1 MGHGRSRGRAQRRD
15 RPDVGVTYQC
25 LRCRAAS
32 WSAAAPRRPPATPFR
47 VAVDPARVARH
58 LPFCLRR
65 SEQLPHRCLRL
76 LHPLRVVRWK
86 LAGGRQ
92 VVAERRC
99 GSVDGELGWR
109 EITVPV
115 VIAAKQRVADDAI
128 ARARS
133 TLASMFS
140 RSSDAALRLEHM
152 LLTEARRRC
161 LPGLYHEHVRVEG
174 PGACRE

>member
-1 MGHGRSRGRAQRRD
+1 M
-15 RPDVGVTYQC
+15 
-25 LRCRAAS
+25 
-32 WSAAAPRRPPATPFR
+32 
-47 VAVDPARVARH
+47 
-58 LPFCLRR
+58 
-65 SEQLPHRCLRL
+65 
-76 LHPLRVVRWK
+76 RWK
-86 LAGGRQ
+86 LAGGAAGAVVTRRRDREAEVCTAVYEVRRQ